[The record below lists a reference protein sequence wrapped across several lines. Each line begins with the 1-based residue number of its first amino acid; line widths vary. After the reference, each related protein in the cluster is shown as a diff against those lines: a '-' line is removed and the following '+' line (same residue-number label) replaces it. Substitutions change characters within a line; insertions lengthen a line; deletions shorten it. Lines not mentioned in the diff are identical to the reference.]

1 MEERGPIIPFSPT
14 PLWISDFPKE
24 KEELMKVRKSVI
36 ALFLLPA
43 GLFYLAFILIP
54 AIWAFYFSAF
64 DWSGFTS
71 SMKFVGLGNYTQ
83 LFSDHLFW
91 MSLGNTLI
99 ILLPGGGII
108 FLLTFL
114 LTVLIN
120 SGVRGKKFF
129 RAMIF
134 LPNVIATVALATLW
148 AFIYNPSFGL
158 LNSFFKLIGVQQLS
172 QFTWTSADRIFYAAL
187 VAIIWINVGF
197 QLVLIMAGVD
207 KIPFEF
213 FEAAKIEGASQ
224 FQMFTRITI
233 PMIWDVITV
242 AFVLW
247 SISALKTFEFLYAF
261 GNPSIPPTLYTI
273 GIYLYVM
280 GFGKRDP
287 IYRLGYAT
295 AIGVLLLISVV
306 IIVALIRRLT
316 RRESLSY

>member
-1 MEERGPIIPFSPT
+1 
-14 PLWISDFPKE
+14 
-24 KEELMKVRKSVI
+24 MKVRKSVI

-54 AIWAFYFSAF
+54 AIWAFYYSVF
-64 DWSGFTS
+64 DWSGFTTD
-71 SMKFVGLGNYTQ
+71 MKFIGLDNYIQ
-83 LFSDHLFW
+83 LFKDQMFW
-91 MSLGNTLI
+91 LSLKNTLI
-99 ILLPGGGII
+99 ILVPGGLII
-108 FLLTFL
+108 FFLTFV

-134 LPNVIATVALATLW
+134 LPNVIATVALTTLW
-148 AFIYNPSFGL
+148 GFIYHPSFGL
-158 LNSFFKLIGVQQLS
+158 FNAFFKLLGLEQLS
-172 QFTWTSADRIFYAAL
+172 QITWTSADRIFYAAL

-197 QLVLIMAGVD
+197 QLVLLMAGVD

-213 FEAAKIEGASQ
+213 FEAARIEGASQ
-224 FQMFTRITI
+224 LQMFTGITV

-242 AFVLW
+242 GIVLW
-247 SISALKTFEFLYAF
+247 SISALKSFEFLYAF
-261 GNPSIPPTLYTI
+261 GGLNTPHSLYTV

-280 GFGKRDP
+280 GFGKREP

-316 RRESLSY
+316 RREAISY

>member
-1 MEERGPIIPFSPT
+1 MNIRKLVII
-14 PLWISDFPKE
+14 
-24 KEELMKVRKSVI
+24 
-36 ALFLLPA
+36 LFLLPA
-43 GLFYLAFILIP
+43 GLFYMAFILIP

-64 DWSGFTS
+64 DWSGFTE
-71 SMKFVGLGNYTQ
+71 SMKFVGLGNYFQ
-83 LFSDHLFW
+83 LFRDRMFW
-91 MSLGNTLI
+91 LSLRNTLI
-99 ILLPGGGII
+99 ILLPGGAII
-108 FLLTFL
+108 FLLTFI

-134 LPNVIATVALATLW
+134 LPNVIATIALTTLW
-148 AFIYNPSFGL
+148 AFIYNSSFGL
-158 LNSFFKLIGVQQLS
+158 LNGFFKLIGVHQLS
-172 QFTWTSADRIFYAAL
+172 QFTWTSADKIFYAAL

-197 QLVLIMAGVD
+197 QLVLLMAGVD

-213 FEAAKIEGASQ
+213 FEAARIEGASQ

-233 PMIWDVITV
+233 PMIWDVISV

-247 SISALKTFEFLYAF
+247 SISALKMFEFLYAF
-261 GNPSIPPTLYTI
+261 GGLNMPQSLYTI

-295 AIGVLLLISVV
+295 AIGVLLLITVV

>member
-1 MEERGPIIPFSPT
+1 
-14 PLWISDFPKE
+14 
-24 KEELMKVRKSVI
+24 MKVRKSVI
-36 ALFLLPA
+36 SLFLLPA

-54 AIWAFYFSAF
+54 AILAFYYSVF
-64 DWSGFTS
+64 DWSGFTTD
-71 SMKFVGLGNYTQ
+71 MKFIGLDNYIQ
-83 LFSDHLFW
+83 LFKDQMFW
-91 MSLGNTLI
+91 LSLKNTLI
-99 ILLPGGGII
+99 ILVPGGLVI
-108 FLLTFL
+108 FFLTFV

-134 LPNVIATVALATLW
+134 LPNVIATVALTTLW
-148 AFIYNPSFGL
+148 GFIYHPSFGL
-158 LNSFFKLIGVQQLS
+158 FNAFFKLLGLEQLS
-172 QFTWTSADRIFYAAL
+172 QITWTSADRIFYAAL

-197 QLVLIMAGVD
+197 QLVLLMAGVD

-213 FEAAKIEGASQ
+213 FEGARIEGASQ
-224 FQMFTRITI
+224 LQMFTGITV

-242 AFVLW
+242 GIVLW
-247 SISALKTFEFLYAF
+247 SISALKSFEFLYAF
-261 GNPSIPPTLYTI
+261 GGLNTPHSLYTV

-280 GFGKRDP
+280 GFGKREP

-316 RRESLSY
+316 RREAIS

>member
-1 MEERGPIIPFSPT
+1 
-14 PLWISDFPKE
+14 
-24 KEELMKVRKSVI
+24 MKVRKSVI

-54 AIWAFYFSAF
+54 AIWAFYYSVF
-64 DWSGFTS
+64 DWSGFTTD
-71 SMKFVGLGNYTQ
+71 MKFIGLGNYIQ
-83 LFSDHLFW
+83 LFKDQMFW
-91 MSLGNTLI
+91 LSLKNTLI
-99 ILLPGGGII
+99 ILVPGGLII
-108 FLLTFL
+108 FFLTFV

-134 LPNVIATVALATLW
+134 LPNVIATVALTTLW
-148 AFIYNPSFGL
+148 GFIYHPSFGL
-158 LNSFFKLIGVQQLS
+158 FNAFFKLLGLEQLS
-172 QFTWTSADRIFYAAL
+172 KITWTSADRIFYAAL

-197 QLVLIMAGVD
+197 QLVLLMAGVD

-213 FEAAKIEGASQ
+213 FEAARIEGASQ
-224 FQMFTRITI
+224 LQMFTGITV

-242 AFVLW
+242 GIVLW
-247 SISALKTFEFLYAF
+247 SISALKSFEFLYAF
-261 GNPSIPPTLYTI
+261 GGLNTPHSLYTV

-280 GFGKRDP
+280 GFGKREP

-316 RRESLSY
+316 RREAISY

>member
-1 MEERGPIIPFSPT
+1 
-14 PLWISDFPKE
+14 
-24 KEELMKVRKSVI
+24 MKVRKSVI
-36 ALFLLPA
+36 VLFLLPA
-43 GLFYLAFILIP
+43 GLVYLAFILLP
-54 AIWAFYFSAF
+54 TIWAFYFSAF
-64 DWSGFTS
+64 DWSGFTT
-71 SMKFVGLGNYTQ
+71 SMKFIGLGNYTQ
-83 LFSDHLFW
+83 LLKDHLFW
-91 MSLGNTLI
+91 SSLGNTFI
-99 ILLPGGGII
+99 ILLPGGVTI

-158 LNSFFKLIGVQQLS
+158 LNSFFTLIGIQQLS
-172 QFTWTSADRIFYAAL
+172 HFTWTSADRIFYAAL
-187 VAIIWINVGF
+187 IAIIWINVGF

-213 FEAAKIEGASQ
+213 FEAARLEGASQ
-224 FQMFTRITI
+224 FQMFTGITI
-233 PMIWDVITV
+233 PLIWDVITV

-247 SISALKTFEFLYAF
+247 SISALKTFEFIYAF
-261 GNPSIPPTLYTI
+261 GNPQIPPNLYTI

-306 IIVALIRRLT
+306 IIVALIRRFT

>member
-1 MEERGPIIPFSPT
+1 MRI
-14 PLWISDFPKE
+14 
-24 KEELMKVRKSVI
+24 RKSVI
-36 ALFLLPA
+36 LLFVLPA
-43 GLFYLAFILIP
+43 GLVYLALILIP
-54 AIWAFYFSAF
+54 TVWAFYYSVF

-71 SMKFVGLGNYTQ
+71 NMKYIGLTNYIH
-83 LFSDHLFW
+83 LMSDHLFW
-91 MSLGNTLI
+91 GSLGRTLI
-99 ILLPGGGII
+99 ILLPGGIGVFVIA
-108 FLLTFL
+108 FLLTI
-114 LTVLIN
+114 LIN
-120 SGVRGKKFF
+120 SGVKGKKFF

-158 LNSFFKLIGVQQLS
+158 LNSFFRLLHIEQLS
-172 QFTWTSADRIFYAAL
+172 NFTFLSADRIFYAAL

-207 KIPFEF
+207 KIPYEY

-224 FQMFTRITI
+224 FQMFKGITI
-233 PMIWDVITV
+233 PLIWDVITV

-247 SISALKTFEFLYAF
+247 SISALKTFEFIYAF
-261 GNPSIPPTLYTI
+261 GNPQIPPNLYTI

-295 AIGVLLLISVV
+295 AIGVLLLLSVLIIVV
-306 IIVALIRRLT
+306 IIRRIT
-316 RRESLSY
+316 RREILSY

>member
-1 MEERGPIIPFSPT
+1 MR
-14 PLWISDFPKE
+14 
-24 KEELMKVRKSVI
+24 VRKSVI
-36 ALFLLPA
+36 ALFLVPA
-43 GLFYLAFILIP
+43 SLVYLAFILIP
-54 AIWAFYFSAF
+54 TIWAFYYSVF
-64 DWSGFTS
+64 DWSGFAE
-71 SMKFVGLGNYTQ
+71 SMKFVGLGNFIQ
-83 LFSDHLFW
+83 LFRDHLFW
-91 MSLGNTLI
+91 LSLRNTLI
-99 ILLPGGGII
+99 ILIPGGVII
-108 FLLTFL
+108 FLLTFI

-134 LPNVIATVALATLW
+134 LPNVIATIALTTLW

-158 LNSFFKLIGVQQLS
+158 LNGFFKLIGLAQYS
-172 QFTWTSADRIFYAAL
+172 EITWTSADRIFYAAL
-187 VAIIWINVGF
+187 IAIIWLNVGF
-197 QLVLIMAGVD
+197 QLVLMMAGID

-224 FQMFTRITI
+224 LQMFLGITV

-242 AFVLW
+242 ALVLW
-247 SISALKTFEFLYAF
+247 SISALKMFEFLYAF
-261 GNPSIPPTLYTI
+261 GGLNMPQSLYTV

-316 RRESLSY
+316 RRETISY

>member
-1 MEERGPIIPFSPT
+1 
-14 PLWISDFPKE
+14 
-24 KEELMKVRKSVI
+24 MKVRKSVI

-54 AIWAFYFSAF
+54 AIWAFYYSAF
-64 DWSGFTS
+64 DWSGFTTD
-71 SMKFVGLGNYTQ
+71 MKFIGLDNYIQ
-83 LFSDHLFW
+83 LFKDQMFW
-91 MSLGNTLI
+91 LSLKNTLI
-99 ILLPGGGII
+99 ILVPGGLVI
-108 FLLTFL
+108 FFLTFV

-134 LPNVIATVALATLW
+134 LPNVIATVALTTLW
-148 AFIYNPSFGL
+148 GFIYHPSFGL
-158 LNSFFKLIGVQQLS
+158 FNAFFKLLGLEQLS
-172 QFTWTSADRIFYAAL
+172 QITWTSADRIFYAAL

-197 QLVLIMAGVD
+197 QLVLLMAGVD

-213 FEAAKIEGASQ
+213 FEAARIEGASQ
-224 FQMFTRITI
+224 LQMFTGITV

-242 AFVLW
+242 GIVLW
-247 SISALKTFEFLYAF
+247 SISALKSFEFLYAF
-261 GNPSIPPTLYTI
+261 GGLNTPHSLYTV

-280 GFGKRDP
+280 GFGKREP

-316 RRESLSY
+316 RREAISY

>member
-1 MEERGPIIPFSPT
+1 
-14 PLWISDFPKE
+14 
-24 KEELMKVRKSVI
+24 MKVRKSVI

-54 AIWAFYFSAF
+54 AIWAFYYSVF
-64 DWSGFTS
+64 DWSGFTTD
-71 SMKFVGLGNYTQ
+71 MKFIGLDNYIQ
-83 LFSDHLFW
+83 LFKDQMFW
-91 MSLGNTLI
+91 LSLKNTLI
-99 ILLPGGGII
+99 ILVPGGLVI
-108 FLLTFL
+108 FFLTFV

-134 LPNVIATVALATLW
+134 LPNVIATVALTTLW
-148 AFIYNPSFGL
+148 GFIYHPSFGL
-158 LNSFFKLIGVQQLS
+158 FNAFFKLLGLEQLS
-172 QFTWTSADRIFYAAL
+172 QITWTSADRIFYAAL

-197 QLVLIMAGVD
+197 QLVLLMAGVD

-213 FEAAKIEGASQ
+213 FEAARIEGASQ
-224 FQMFTRITI
+224 LQMFTGITV

-242 AFVLW
+242 GIVLW
-247 SISALKTFEFLYAF
+247 SISALKSFEFLYAF
-261 GNPSIPPTLYTI
+261 GGLNTPHSLYTV

-280 GFGKRDP
+280 GFGKREP

-316 RRESLSY
+316 RREAISY

>member
-1 MEERGPIIPFSPT
+1 
-14 PLWISDFPKE
+14 
-24 KEELMKVRKSVI
+24 MKVRKSVI

-54 AIWAFYFSAF
+54 AIWAFYYSAF
-64 DWSGFTS
+64 DWSGFTTD
-71 SMKFVGLGNYTQ
+71 MKFIGLDNYIQ
-83 LFSDHLFW
+83 LFKDQLFW
-91 MSLGNTLI
+91 LSLKNTLI
-99 ILLPGGGII
+99 ILVPGGLVI
-108 FLLTFL
+108 FFLTFV

-134 LPNVIATVALATLW
+134 LPNVIATVALTTLW
-148 AFIYNPSFGL
+148 GFIYHPSFGL
-158 LNSFFKLIGVQQLS
+158 FNAFFKLLGLEQLS
-172 QFTWTSADRIFYAAL
+172 QITWTSADRIFYAAL

-197 QLVLIMAGVD
+197 QLVLLMAGVD

-213 FEAAKIEGASQ
+213 FEAARIEGASQ
-224 FQMFTRITI
+224 LQMFTGITV

-242 AFVLW
+242 GIVLW
-247 SISALKTFEFLYAF
+247 SLSALQSFEFLYAF
-261 GNPSIPPTLYTI
+261 GGLNTPHSHYTV

-280 GFGKRDP
+280 GFGKREP

-316 RRESLSY
+316 RREAISY